1 MDALA
6 VQRLCWVSQF
16 GNGQKIHRGTK
27 EGMII
32 RKAFKY
38 RLYPNRE
45 QEKSLAVQ
53 FGQARYIYNWGLAQS
68 RERYP
73 GYNQLAK
80 CLPKLKA
87 EEVTSWLKAGHS
99 QVLQQALK
107 DLDRGF
113 QNFFDK
119 RAGYPRFK
127 SKRARQSVRY
137 PQPKESWIRCD
148 GRRIYLPKVG
158 EVRFV
163 MHRRLEG
170 ELKNVTVSRSRSGK
184 YFVSIQVEMEIPE
197 PEQVGGLVG
206 IDMGVRD
213 FVSLSTGRKVE
224 MPQDYR
230 KAERK
235 RRRLARQLSRK
246 KKGSRNREKAR
257 HRLACL
263 DERIADQRRDFHH
276 KLSRQLVEENQFI
289 GLEDL
294 NVRGMMANHHLARSI
309 GDAGWSGVVSMLA
322 YKGGWY
328 GCQVKKIDRWYPST
342 RTCSRCGEQVGQ
354 MSLQTREWQCPE
366 CGCEHDRD
374 VNAAIN
380 ILKQA
385 TVGTTGR
392 RNMDVANAW
401 GQHVRPGS
409 AEAAGL
415 SWLNQE
421 ANLL

>member
-1 MDALA
+1 
-6 VQRLCWVSQF
+6 
-16 GNGQKIHRGTK
+16 
-27 EGMII
+27 MII

-38 RLYPNRE
+38 RLYPNRA
-45 QEKSLAVQ
+45 QEEHLAVQ

-68 RERYP
+68 QARYP
-73 GYNQLAK
+73 GYCHLAK

-87 EEVTSWLKAGHS
+87 EEETNWLKMGHS

-113 QNFFDK
+113 RNFFDK
-119 RAGYPRFK
+119 RARYPRYK

-137 PQPKESWIRCD
+137 PQPKESWIRSE

-170 ELKNVTVSRSRSGK
+170 EMKNVTVSRIRSGK
-184 YFVSIQVEMEIPE
+184 YFVSIQVEVEIPE
-197 PEQVGGLVG
+197 PERVGGRVG
-206 IDMGVRD
+206 IDLGVKD
-213 FVSLSTGRKVE
+213 FGSLSTGEKVE
-224 MPQDYR
+224 MPQHYR

-263 DERIADQRRDFHH
+263 DERIANQRRDFHH

-289 GLEDL
+289 GLEEL
-294 NVRGMMANHHLARSI
+294 NVRGMMANHRLAKSI
-309 GDAGWSGVVSMLA
+309 GDAGWSGFVSMLV
-322 YKGGWY
+322 YKGEWY
-328 GCQVKKIDRWYPST
+328 GCQVEKIDRWYPSS
-342 RTCSRCGEQVGQ
+342 RKCSECGEIVK
-354 MSLQTREWQCPE
+354 SLPLSVREWQCPE

-385 TVGTTGR
+385 TVGATGR
-392 RNMDVANAW
+392 RNIDVANAW

-409 AEAAGL
+409 AEAAG
-415 SWLNQE
+415 Q
-421 ANLL
+421 AG